1 MIRIALVLLLVTIGT
16 NSIGRLHAQAIPPSP
31 EQKAIEATAK
41 GFVTAYDA
49 GDAAKVAAL
58 WTSDGEYSLGGQT
71 VKGRAEIQ
79 KLYEEHFRANP
90 GSKMQV
96 KIESV
101 RSLAPNIVLEEGVA
115 SVSGTNSGS
124 AYSAIHTKV
133 DGKWLM
139 ASVRESEVPLPAAP
153 ESLGQLAGLI
163 GQWSAEGDKA
173 NVSVKFE
180 WMHDK
185 HFLRAETTVHPTDKS
200 DRVPGGMQVIGIDP
214 LTGRIVSW
222 NFTADGGHSTG
233 VWSKNGDR
241 WVIGTQGASAEG
253 AITTATNIFYQPHS
267 NVLSWQSVDRTIDG
281 QPLPRTDE
289 IVLERV
295 VTTPSAK

>member
-1 MIRIALVLLLVTIGT
+1 MVRTILISFVYLIATFHAVQ
-16 NSIGRLHAQAIPPSP
+16 LHGQSP
-31 EQKAIEATAK
+31 EQKAIETSAQE
-41 GFVTAYDA
+41 FVTAYDS
-49 GDAAKVAAL
+49 GDAAAVAAL
-58 WTSDGEYSLGGQT
+58 WTPNGEYSLGGQT
-71 VKGRAEIQ
+71 VKGRAEIK
-79 KLYEEHFRANP
+79 KLYEEHFRAIP
-90 GSKMQV
+90 GSKVQV
-96 KIESV
+96 RIEAV

-115 SVSGTNSGS
+115 SVSGTNSAS

-139 ASVRESEVPLPAAP
+139 ASVRESEVPMPTAP

-163 GQWSAEGDKA
+163 GRWNAKGDKA

-185 HFLRAETTVHPTDKS
+185 HFLRAETTVHPKDKS
-200 DRVPGGMQVIGIDP
+200 DSVPGGMQIIGIDP
-214 LTGRIVSW
+214 HTGRIVSW

-241 WVIGTQGASAEG
+241 WVISTQGASAEG
-253 AITTATNIFYQPHS
+253 AVTTATNVFYQPHPD
-267 NVLSWQSVDRTIDG
+267 VLSWQSVDRTIDG